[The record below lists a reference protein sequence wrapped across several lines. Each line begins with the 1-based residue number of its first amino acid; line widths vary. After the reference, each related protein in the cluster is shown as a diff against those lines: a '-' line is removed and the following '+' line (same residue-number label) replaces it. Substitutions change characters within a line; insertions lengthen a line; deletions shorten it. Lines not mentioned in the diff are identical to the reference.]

1 MLCYLKGFP
10 WILLLSM
17 SVTGVIFISHS
28 KKRLLLANSYHQF
41 GRFFF
46 FYADLRVNDKIQ
58 SGNIFVIIKVVT
70 TTVTHS
76 VLSFWETCLGEIYWL
91 YISFRIWLQEK
102 CTACVEQINKP
113 NRLEHKGRTFFWN
126 SPPCMFPD
134 KTRREKNIYLTCYYC
149 LYFWKAQRL
158 LLSSLLLFLL

>member
-1 MLCYLKGFP
+1 
-10 WILLLSM
+10 M

-76 VLSFWETCLGEIYWL
+76 VLSF
-91 YISFRIWLQEK
+91 
-102 CTACVEQINKP
+102 
-113 NRLEHKGRTFFWN
+113 
-126 SPPCMFPD
+126 
-134 KTRREKNIYLTCYYC
+134 
-149 LYFWKAQRL
+149 
-158 LLSSLLLFLL
+158 